1 MRSKTKNINI
11 DSNNLILKVKNIA
24 TKLIVNNS
32 KTQRK
37 KLLKGGA
44 QVKLYKDK
52 KAAILEALISS
63 KELVS
68 LLKITTINKLLKK
81 RYEYSINP
89 EVDNNAQNIE
99 DINAFIEGV
108 ESNFLNGGTDVAPD
122 DSDVYDYELFID
134 FPNYTKYQISKEM
147 IVFDIFKLF
156 YDLLKLED
164 DEEEEE
170 EEEEMSGGGMKGGGP
185 AEDLEKLKETKYP
198 YKKIVKYPD
207 NFNTSTPD
215 QKKISLEE
223 MLKKSK
229 IMKKLMRKDYVDNGK
244 LPQIPV
250 KRGKSKKPGN
260 PEHLR
265 VYKKKDIDDVLST
278 IFEKIEDDKYIR
290 EKDNQ
295 IYSFKKYF
303 TIDKEE
309 FKISLKGNIND
320 NGLTISNTTLEDMNT
335 ELFNLREMYET
346 IIRDG
351 DNNIDSELYD
361 DFVGEANA
369 VFTTINGKIHDLYN
383 KMDIDSRRQDD
394 ISGGAPTKYKS
405 TGQVVYIVY
414 KNKKYKRTIYT
425 KEKGKTKYCKMNN
438 EYILLSKCKIIV

>member
-198 YKKIVKYPD
+198 YKKIVIYPD
-207 NFNTSTPD
+207 DFNTVSPTKRT
-215 QKKISLEE
+215 QYA
-223 MLKKSK
+223 
-229 IMKKLMRKDYVDNGK
+229 KDI
-244 LPQIPV
+244 LS
-250 KRGKSKKPGN
+250 KSKKKRN
-260 PEHLR
+260 LLIR
-265 VYKKKDIDDVLST
+265 DYKKKNIPFLKDLAKTKKT
-278 IFEKIEDDKYIR
+278 IAKITEIKY
-290 EKDNQ
+290 ENL
-295 IYSFKKYF
+295 FKNLVI
-303 TIDKEE
+303 T
-309 FKISLKGNIND
+309 
-320 NGLTISNTTLEDMNT
+320 NT
-335 ELFNLREMYET
+335 ERF
-346 IIRDG
+346 
-351 DNNIDSELYD
+351 
-361 DFVGEANA
+361 
-369 VFTTINGKIHDLYN
+369 
-383 KMDIDSRRQDD
+383 Q
-394 ISGGAPTKYKS
+394 
-405 TGQVVYIVY
+405 
-414 KNKKYKRTIYT
+414 
-425 KEKGKTKYCKMNN
+425 
-438 EYILLSKCKIIV
+438 